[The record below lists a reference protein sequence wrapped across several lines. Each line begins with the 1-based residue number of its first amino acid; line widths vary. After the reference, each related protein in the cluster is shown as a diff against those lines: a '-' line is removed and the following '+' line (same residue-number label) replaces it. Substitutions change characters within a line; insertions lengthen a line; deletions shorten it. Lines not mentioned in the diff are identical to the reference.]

1 VRRSFFKGGLR
12 RYVRLGVTR
21 TRHHLAPAV
30 AVQQSVNRRGGHLL
44 AQLILVSLLDL
55 RHRQHPARL
64 GALDEWRQKL
74 LLLLGA
80 EVLVMPA
87 AAPAQIEDGISLL
100 RPARVQDMHRRSG
113 PAQQRGDLRR

>member
-1 VRRSFFKGGLR
+1 
-12 RYVRLGVTR
+12 
-21 TRHHLAPAV
+21 V
-30 AVQQSVNRRGGHLL
+30 AIQKPVNRRGGHLL
-44 AQLILVSLLDL
+44 AQLVLVSLLDL

-64 GALDEWRQKL
+64 GTLDEGRQKL

-113 PAQQRGDLRR
+113 PAHNSAICAAELPRVARMSTHWMRWYSA